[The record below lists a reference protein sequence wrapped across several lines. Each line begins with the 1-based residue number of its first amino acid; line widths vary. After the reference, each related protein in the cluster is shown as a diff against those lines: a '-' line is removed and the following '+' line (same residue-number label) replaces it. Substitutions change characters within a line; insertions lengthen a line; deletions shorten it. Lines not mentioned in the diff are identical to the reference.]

1 MPAHVTKFTDCPT
14 PQAFYNHPT
23 RTAGAFLN
31 PFQGVHVMRKM
42 PIVTTLV
49 LLAAGTAQAEQQMNP
64 AFKSIDADANGYVSQ
79 TEASGNS
86 DLTSRWNELDKD
98 KNNMLDTSEFSAF
111 ETGTPGETMKQA
123 PMEQTPA
130 PSTPRY

>member
-1 MPAHVTKFTDCPT
+1 
-14 PQAFYNHPT
+14 
-23 RTAGAFLN
+23 
-31 PFQGVHVMRKM
+31 MRKM

-49 LLAAGTAQAEQQMNP
+49 LLAAGTVQAEQQMNP
-64 AFKSIDADANGYVSQ
+64 AFQSIDTDANGYVSQ

-86 DLTSRWNELDKD
+86 ALTSRWNELDKD

-123 PMEQTPA
+123 PMERTPMQG
-130 PSTPRY
+130 SPRY

>member
-23 RTAGAFLN
+23 RAAGVFLN

-49 LLAAGTAQAEQQMNP
+49 LMAAGTAQAGQQSP
-64 AFKSIDADANGYVSQ
+64 AFKGIDADANGYVSQ
-79 TEASGNS
+79 TEAAGNS
-86 DLTSRWNELDKD
+86 DLSNRWIELDKD

-111 ETGTPGETMKQA
+111 ETGAPEETMKQA
-123 PMEQTPA
+123 PMEQAPA